1 MLYHGLEA
9 AGGRCIPTD
18 SWKIGRLVTDF
29 KPYECVG
36 MALAPWRCSVH
47 KLPMKTIARP
57 RRSVLFVPA
66 SNSRALEK
74 SLTLAADCVIYD
86 LEDSV
91 SPEAKTAA
99 REALVAHFTTH
110 PKVNFE
116 RVVRVNAADTEWGK
130 ADVTAAAKIGADAV
144 LLPKVERPQDVID
157 TANRLDRNDADLDMR
172 VWAMIET
179 ARGILNAD
187 EIAVLG
193 HRSAARLGCFV
204 VGPNDIARATGL
216 RPQAGRPY
224 LIPWLMQII
233 LSARAGGI
241 DVLDGVYNDFRDSVG
256 YEAECLQAAHMG
268 FDGKTLIHPSQIEAA
283 NRTFSPS
290 DEDVAHAR
298 SVIAVFA
305 QPENVDKGVVSLDG
319 EMIERLH
326 LEMAERLLA
335 KSNL

>member
-1 MLYHGLEA
+1 
-9 AGGRCIPTD
+9 
-18 SWKIGRLVTDF
+18 
-29 KPYECVG
+29 
-36 MALAPWRCSVH
+36 
-47 KLPMKTIARP
+47 MKTIARP

-74 SLTLAADCVIYD
+74 SLTLSADCVIYD

-91 SPEAKTAA
+91 APDAKLAA
-99 REALVAHFTTH
+99 REALIAHFAAH
-110 PKVNFE
+110 PKVRFE
-116 RVVRVNAADTEWGK
+116 RIVRVNAADTQWGE
-130 ADVTAAAKIGADAV
+130 ADIATVAKIGADAV

-157 TANRLDRNDADLDMR
+157 AANLLDNGDADPAVQ

-179 ARGILNAD
+179 PRGILNAD
-187 EIAVLG
+187 EIAILG

-204 VGPNDIARATGL
+204 VGPNDIARLTGV

-233 LSARAGGI
+233 LAARAGGI

-256 YEAECLQAAHMG
+256 FEAECLQGALMG
-268 FDGKTLIHPSQIEAA
+268 FDGKTLIHPAQIEAA
-283 NRTFSPS
+283 NHAFSPS
-290 DEDVAHAR
+290 DDEVSHAR
-298 SVIAVFA
+298 AVIEVFSK
-305 QPENVDKGVVSLDG
+305 PENADKGVVSLDG
-319 EMIERLH
+319 QMIERLH